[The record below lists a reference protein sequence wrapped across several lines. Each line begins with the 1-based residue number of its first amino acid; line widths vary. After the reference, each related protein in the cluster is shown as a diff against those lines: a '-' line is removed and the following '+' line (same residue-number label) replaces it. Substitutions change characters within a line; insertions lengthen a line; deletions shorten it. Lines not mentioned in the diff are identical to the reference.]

1 MSSSPSNFFKVRI
14 WVELLVG
21 FLVSLGICSNPESSW
36 FWFFGWG
43 LPDQNQE
50 DPASE
55 DGFNKSVPRIG
66 RV

>member
-1 MSSSPSNFFKVRI
+1 M
-14 WVELLVG
+14 
-21 FLVSLGICSNPESSW
+21 VSLGICSNPESSW

-55 DGFNKSVPRIG
+55 DGFNKSVPWIG